1 MTGICKALTT
11 EISFLEFFN
20 VIYNDI
26 WDLISI
32 PINNEQNPELLWTIL
47 KFCKEFVNNRNLR
60 LSFDESELYVIIIFK
75 NISQLLLFYCKKHI
89 VNQSIEDETEKAKIV
104 LNIVNNM
111 ISGGYICFESFEVY
125 NENNFVSMIS
135 ACFDLISRISGDLK
149 AKNIW
154 IDQKLMVS
162 IYNFLEY
169 LCKNFQIMIL
179 SDLHHKCYSCIL
191 AFINYAI
198 QTNSKSYLDLK
209 F

>member
-1 MTGICKALTT
+1 M
-11 EISFLEFFN
+11 
-20 VIYNDI
+20 
-26 WDLISI
+26 
-32 PINNEQNPELLWTIL
+32 
-47 KFCKEFVNNRNLR
+47 NNRNLR

-162 IYNFLEY
+162 IYNFE
-169 LCKNFQIMIL
+169 
-179 SDLHHKCYSCIL
+179 
-191 AFINYAI
+191 
-198 QTNSKSYLDLK
+198 
-209 F
+209 